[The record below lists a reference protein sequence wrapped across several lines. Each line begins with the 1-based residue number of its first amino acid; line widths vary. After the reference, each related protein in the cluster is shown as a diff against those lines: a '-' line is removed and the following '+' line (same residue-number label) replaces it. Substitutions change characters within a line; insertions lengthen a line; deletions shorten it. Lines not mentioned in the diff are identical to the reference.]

1 MVNRTK
7 TLVLAQFAFYWTA
20 VVVLLI
26 VARPVAEEAGGL
38 TSGALSVD
46 VAALLVLTALLTVL
60 SAGVIRG
67 WRWLFWL
74 LAAAFLAGILR
85 LPVAVLELAGK
96 IPQRGPDW
104 YVVFTAVVG
113 LSQFGIAIAMI
124 AGYRKAGVWG
134 SF

>member
-1 MVNRTK
+1 MVNRTQA
-7 TLVLAQFAFYWTA
+7 LVLAQFVFYWIA
-20 VVVLLI
+20 VLVLLI
-26 VARPVAEEAGGL
+26 VAPHVAEDA
-38 TSGALSVD
+38 GALPSGSLSIE

-74 LAAAFLAGILR
+74 LAVAFLAGILR

-104 YVVFTAVVG
+104 YVVFTALVG
-113 LSQFGIAIAMI
+113 LSQFGIALAML

-134 SF
+134 NF